1 MSQEFLL
8 KEYECCYEQLRFYDT
23 RSSGLL
29 KYLFSLTS
37 AVAAAQFAV
46 YKLTESMSQGFF
58 SCHAFLSMVVFVA
71 TALLYGAMLQNR
83 LYFVYTAK
91 QLNAI
96 RRYLLTQTP
105 NFKDNQLYTSTHF
118 PAFKPRSVHTF
129 QLIGAAFISSLFAAS
144 FVYSIPA
151 AVGGKTRVGAGVV
164 AFVVVLAGEILSA
177 ALYLGS
183 IKSKTADEV
192 IHGTGI

>member
-1 MSQEFLL
+1 MSEEFLL
-8 KEYECCYEQLRFYDT
+8 KEFECCYEQLRFYDT
-23 RSSGLL
+23 RSSDLL

-46 YKLTESMSQGFF
+46 YKLTESLTQGFF

-96 RRYLLTQTP
+96 RGYLLTQIP
-105 NFKDNQLYTSTHF
+105 DFKNNQLYTVTDFS
-118 PAFKPRSVHTF
+118 AFKPRSVHTF

-151 AVGGKTRVGAGVV
+151 AVGGKTSVAAGMI
-164 AFVVVLAGEILSA
+164 AFVVMLVGEVVTA
-177 ALYLGS
+177 VFYLGS
-183 IKSKTADEV
+183 KDSKNADEV
-192 IHGTGI
+192 IHGTGL